1 MSENGMGIS
10 RRGFVAG
17 AGATAL
23 GVGLAGGI
31 VGCAPG
37 TEKESEHTAGVE
49 KTAYD
54 PKAGE
59 WIPTTCNMCFNNC
72 SIKAHVIDGVVVERD
87 GQSRQFHRPRAYMRQ
102 GARRASCNST
112 IPTASPSL

>member
-17 AGATAL
+17 GGATAL

-37 TEKESEHTAGVE
+37 AEKESEHTAGVE

-54 PKAGE
+54 PK
-59 WIPTTCNMCFNNC
+59 
-72 SIKAHVIDGVVVERD
+72 
-87 GQSRQFHRPRAYMRQ
+87 
-102 GARRASCNST
+102 RASGSHY
-112 IPTASPSL
+112 LQHVLQQLLH

>member
-37 TEKESEHTAGVE
+37 TEKASEQTAGVE
-49 KTAYD
+49 K
-54 PKAGE
+54 KA
-59 WIPTTCNMCFNNC
+59 
-72 SIKAHVIDGVVVERD
+72 
-87 GQSRQFHRPRAYMRQ
+87 
-102 GARRASCNST
+102 
-112 IPTASPSL
+112 